1 MEIILHR
8 RNTIDQLISTPNNY
22 GVEIDIRS
30 FKDELIIQ
38 HDPFLK
44 GENFKNWIKF
54 YNHGTL
60 ILNIKEEGLE
70 QKILM
75 ILKENNINSFFFLD
89 QSIPMVLDTIRKGEN
104 RIALRVSEYES
115 FENVIKLKEN
125 IKWIWI
131 DMFTEFPLSLEEYKE
146 LKKTK
151 LKLCLVSPELQLLNN
166 QKISNLKKY
175 FIQNNI
181 IFDAVCTKKP
191 SYWI

>member
-8 RNTIDQLISTPNNY
+8 RNSIDELISTPNNY
-22 GVEIDIRS
+22 GVEIDIRTY
-30 FKDELIIQ
+30 KDELIIQ

-44 GENFKNWIKF
+44 GESFKKWIKF

-60 ILNIKEEGLE
+60 ILNIKEQGLE
-70 QKILM
+70 KKILK
-75 ILKENNINSFFFLD
+75 ILKENDIKSFFFLD
-89 QSIPMVLDTIRKGEN
+89 QSIPMILETIKKGEN
-104 RIALRVSEYES
+104 RLALRVSEYES
-115 FENVIKLKEN
+115 IKKVIKLNKY

-151 LKLCLVSPELQLLNN
+151 LKLCLVSPELQLTNN
-166 QKISNLKKY
+166 LKISNLKNY
-175 FIQNNI
+175 FFENNI

-191 SYWI
+191 SCWI

>member
-54 YNHGTL
+54 YDHGTL

-191 SYWI
+191 SYWS

>member
-1 MEIILHR
+1 
-8 RNTIDQLISTPNNY
+8 
-22 GVEIDIRS
+22 
-30 FKDELIIQ
+30 
-38 HDPFLK
+38 
-44 GENFKNWIKF
+44 
-54 YNHGTL
+54 
-60 ILNIKEEGLE
+60 
-70 QKILM
+70 
-75 ILKENNINSFFFLD
+75 
-89 QSIPMVLDTIRKGEN
+89 
-104 RIALRVSEYES
+104 EYES